1 MEGRVSWRPGN
12 AERLAAR
19 ARGWQDSG
27 ATHLSVNT
35 MGAGLASVDGHLEAL
50 SEVAAALQLTSRPR
64 STNLATNLDLRS
76 LI

>member
-35 MGAGLASVDGHLEAL
+35 MGAGLTSVDGHLEAL
-50 SEVAAALQLTSRPR
+50 SEVAAALQLTSH
-64 STNLATNLDLRS
+64 
-76 LI
+76 